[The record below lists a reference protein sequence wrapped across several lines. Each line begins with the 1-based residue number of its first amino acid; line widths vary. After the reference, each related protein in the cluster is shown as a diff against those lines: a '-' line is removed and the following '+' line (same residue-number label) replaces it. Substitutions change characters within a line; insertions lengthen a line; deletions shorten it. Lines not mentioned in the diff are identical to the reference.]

1 MSESN
6 IARKLNSIGNENV
19 ECFPASGFALSVS
32 NNNANEMDIHIHD
45 IPLKT
50 DKEVRED
57 EVSEASK
64 TSGDSETNDDI
75 DSSSSDSSTVNNIH
89 SDCDKFSE
97 TSSQDLPD
105 SGAQMETDI
114 RTEVNDYTVP
124 KVSAEDELLMEINM
138 QLPESN
144 VTSKSHPPNGL
155 STSLFNHP
163 AYRTVIQELSQFKEQ
178 VSVLHSEISR

>member
-1 MSESN
+1 MSKSN
-6 IARKLNSIGNENV
+6 IARKLNSIGNETL
-19 ECFPASGFALSVS
+19 ECFPRSGFAQSV
-32 NNNANEMDIHIHD
+32 NNNNTNEMDIQIHD
-45 IPLKT
+45 IPDKT

-57 EVSEASK
+57 EVSGASK
-64 TSGDSETNDDI
+64 TSDDSETNDDI
-75 DSSSSDSSTVNNIH
+75 DSSSSDSSTVNNIR

-97 TSSQDLPD
+97 TSQDLPD
-105 SGAQMETDI
+105 SGAEMETDI

-138 QLPESN
+138 QLPESDG
-144 VTSKSHPPNGL
+144 TSKSHPPNGL

-163 AYRTVIQELSQFKEQ
+163 AYKTVIQELSQFKEQ